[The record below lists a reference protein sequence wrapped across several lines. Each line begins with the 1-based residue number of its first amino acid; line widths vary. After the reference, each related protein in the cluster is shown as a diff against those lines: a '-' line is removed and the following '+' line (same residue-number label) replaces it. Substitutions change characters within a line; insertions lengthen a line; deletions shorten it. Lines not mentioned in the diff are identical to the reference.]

1 MPPAG
6 WAMLG
11 TTDEMVGRSSTPV
24 RSRIRSRIRS
34 QSWRNRALRSESESE
49 LGLNQTELGSWD
61 IWRRWSLGEP
71 QGEDGDVE
79 DGEARGWG
87 REDLPVEGGVAYLR
101 DEGQRVCQCQA
112 CSSRQTA
119 MCGARTCD
127 SPRLGTPAVAR
138 HEQHKLAGMGTERG
152 GRDKKV
158 AHPREDRRDARRG
171 LLARP
176 APTIQEGSMSCGITI
191 LQRRG
196 SRGLARPPL
205 QATSTGRR
213 ARGQSAAGRAG
224 RWRTCEAPRG
234 PPRRSSRPSRP
245 SSAQSHTPVG
255 GGGGAL

>member
-1 MPPAG
+1 M
-6 WAMLG
+6 
-11 TTDEMVGRSSTPV
+11 
-24 RSRIRSRIRS
+24 
-34 QSWRNRALRSESESE
+34 SE
-49 LGLNQTELGSWD
+49 TE
-61 IWRRWSLGEP
+61 RREGGE
-71 QGEDGDVE
+71 EE
-79 DGEARGWG
+79 
-87 REDLPVEGGVAYLR
+87 LPVEGGVVYLR

-213 ARGQSAAGRAG
+213 ARGQSAAGGAR

-245 SSAQSHTPVG
+245 TRLSSAQSHTPVSDTIRWFHG
-255 GGGGAL
+255 HGQDGASAQPSQRRLVKKSVAVRRW